1 MNKMNSILI
10 HNLRQVLQNEQ
21 FESLDIKNEQLV
33 DTLLAS
39 KNGELFY
46 LGQMIKE
53 ALDMT
58 LNGQKTDYR
67 HYENSNINKENK

>member
-1 MNKMNSILI
+1 MNKMNSILM
-10 HNLRQVLQNEQ
+10 HNLRQVLKNEQ
-21 FESLDIKNEQLV
+21 WKGLDIKNEQLV

-39 KNGELFY
+39 KDGELFY

-58 LNGQKTDYR
+58 LNGVKTDYR
-67 HYENSNINKENK
+67 HYENSNMNKENK